1 VTNTLLAYP
10 FRLFFLLV
18 GLYGVAV
25 VLAWMGFL
33 FGGLALPLGW
43 SPLHWH
49 SHEMLFGF
57 TAAAIAGF
65 ILTAVCN
72 WTGAPPLQGRKLLL
86 LGLAWLLGR
95 VAMWLAGYLPLWLVA
110 LLDMLFL
117 LCFAAVLLRTLTRH
131 GNRRNL
137 PLAGMILLLAVAN
150 LLMHIGFI
158 TGGTEWLA
166 QGQALAMGLVALII
180 LVIGGR
186 IIPLFSAN
194 WLRNRG
200 SPVVVTVLPV
210 LDRACLLATAL
221 LIPAEWLGQAW
232 LTGVL
237 ALAAALLNAWR
248 VWGWKGWY
256 TWREPLLWVLHLGY
270 AWLVIALFLKGLN
283 AFAWVS
289 PASWQHALGT
299 GAMGTLIL
307 GVMTRVAL
315 GHTGRPLQLPAYA
328 WLIYGA
334 ISLAAVCR
342 VGAALGWFDYRLGV
356 MLAATGWCFAFGLF
370 AVMYWPILSRP
381 RLDGRPG

>member
-1 VTNTLLAYP
+1 MNSLLAHP

-18 GLYGVAV
+18 GLYGVATLLV
-25 VLAWMGFL
+25 WMVFL

-57 TAAAIAGF
+57 AAAAIAGF

-72 WTGAPPLQGRKLLL
+72 WTGAAPLQGKKLLL

-117 LCFAAVLLRTLTRH
+117 PLLATLLLQVLIAH

-137 PLAGMILLLAVAN
+137 LLGGMILLLALAN
-150 LLMHIGFI
+150 LSMHIGFI
-158 TGGTEWLA
+158 TGGTRWLV
-166 QGQALAMGLVALII
+166 QGQALGMGLITLIMI
-180 LVIGGR
+180 VIGGR

-200 SPVVVTVLPV
+200 SPIVVTAQPV
-210 LDRACLLATAL
+210 LDRACLLVTAL

-232 LTGVL
+232 LTATL
-237 ALAAALLNAWR
+237 ALMAALLNLWR
-248 VWGWKGWY
+248 LLGWKGWH

-270 AWLVIALFLKGLN
+270 AWLVIALFLKGLS
-283 AFAWVS
+283 ALAWVA

-307 GVMTRVAL
+307 GIMTRVSL
-315 GHTGRPLQLPAYA
+315 GHTGRPLHLPAYA
-328 WLIYGA
+328 WLIYGG
-334 ISLAAVCR
+334 ISLAACFR

-356 MLAATGWCFAFGLF
+356 MLAAVGWCFACSLF
-370 AVMYWPILSRP
+370 VMIYWPILSRP